1 MSKGK
6 TIALWVV
13 SGLVAALFL
22 FAGGS
27 KLVAPQMAKTGFI
40 QAGYAPSFATFIGI
54 CEVLGA
60 LGLLIPR
67 VAGLAAACLSVIMV
81 GATYTVIAR
90 LHQPAAQAA
99 TPIIVFFLLIF
110 ISYTRFKTPQG
121 ISAQAA
127 SPGN

>member
-40 QAGYAPSFATFIGI
+40 QAGYAAWFATFIGI
-54 CEVLGA
+54 CEVLGGI
-60 LGLLIPR
+60 GLLIPR

-90 LHQPAAQAA
+90 LHQSAQAPV
-99 TPIIVFFLLIF
+99 PIIVFFLLLF
-110 ISYTRFKTPQG
+110 ISYTRFKTPRG
-121 ISAQAA
+121 ASARAA

>member
-40 QAGYAPSFATFIGI
+40 QAGYAAWFATFIGV

-60 LGLLIPR
+60 IGLLIPR
-67 VAGLAAACLSVIMV
+67 LAGLAAACLSVIMV

-90 LHQPAAQAA
+90 LHQSTQAPM
-99 TPIIVFFLLIF
+99 PIVVFFLLLF
-110 ISYTRFKTPQG
+110 IAYTRFTKPR
-121 ISAQAA
+121 SASARAA